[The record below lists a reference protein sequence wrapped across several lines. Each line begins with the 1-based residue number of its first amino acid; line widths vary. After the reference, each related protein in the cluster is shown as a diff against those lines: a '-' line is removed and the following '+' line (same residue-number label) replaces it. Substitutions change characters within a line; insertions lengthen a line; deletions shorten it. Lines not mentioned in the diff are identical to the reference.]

1 MKYSAVILAFV
12 AAVAAQSASELVAA
26 IPACA
31 KPALDEAA
39 TSAGCEVTDYACQ
52 CGPKKQELV
61 VSASPKVVEACG
73 TEAAGT
79 FSPLSWRKKRTIL
92 TFK

>member
-12 AAVAAQSASELVAA
+12 AAVAAQSAAELAAA

-39 TSAGCEVTDYACQ
+39 GSVGCEVTDYACQ
-52 CGPKKQELV
+52 CGPKKEELTQL
-61 VSASPKVVEACG
+61 ARPKVLEACN
-73 TEAAGT
+73 TDALGT
-79 FSPLSWRKKRTIL
+79 FLCSHN
-92 TFK
+92 